1 MSLHEIVGCG
11 ARPYPPSGLESDNC
25 TIWFMSDH
33 SAADPKETTQVVHLV
48 VFCGFVGSGKT
59 SLAVEAAKTWPGE
72 WDRCCQD
79 EMKSRQSVERRARA
93 SLLDGRHV
101 LIDRT
106 NMDRQQRAIWLSLA
120 ADVRQVRSVVTSL
133 IHVDVPPEIC
143 YERLLHRQG
152 HPTLR
157 TPEQAHRYVHS
168 TMN

>member
-1 MSLHEIVGCG
+1 
-11 ARPYPPSGLESDNC
+11 
-25 TIWFMSDH
+25 
-33 SAADPKETTQVVHLV
+33 
-48 VFCGFVGSGKT
+48 
-59 SLAVEAAKTWPGE
+59 
-72 WDRCCQD
+72 
-79 EMKSRQSVERRARA
+79 MKSRQSVEQRARA

-133 IHVDVPPEIC
+133 IHVDLPPDVRLKTVCSVLTASKIC

-157 TPEQAHRYVHS
+157 TPEQAHKYVHS
-168 TMN
+168 TMS